1 MQVNMNTINLLF
13 STKTCLPYTCEN
25 VGVRQGEVVFDNVT
39 GLQFPYNFVK
49 IFYTQV
55 ANFLRI
61 HIWWTKP
68 GTYVNILI
76 ANYIL

>member
-13 STKTCLPYTCEN
+13 STKTCLPYICEN

-39 GLQFPYNFVK
+39 GLQFPYKFVK
-49 IFYTQV
+49 IYYTQV
-55 ANFLRI
+55 ANFLCI
-61 HIWWTKP
+61 HILVDKAW
-68 GTYVNILI
+68 NIHKYLN